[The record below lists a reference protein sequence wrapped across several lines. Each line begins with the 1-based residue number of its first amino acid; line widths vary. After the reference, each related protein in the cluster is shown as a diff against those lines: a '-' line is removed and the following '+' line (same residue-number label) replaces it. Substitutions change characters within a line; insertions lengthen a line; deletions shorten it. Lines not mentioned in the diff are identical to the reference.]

1 MGAKSQWPNAMP
13 WGAKR
18 ASTPCAGKTGAKRR
32 HQLLEPSKARDARL
46 EGCRERAVW
55 QNGEC
60 GAVRIAQ
67 LRRIVRRHGAQRAV
81 HSAIR
86 GALAHV
92 DRGGVQDAA
101 RRPIHPPAARPTGT
115 GLTDSTSCANASH
128 AAPCRCQQESRP
140 SAQTQPENLH
150 SLRPVRLPR
159 RPKPLQAL
167 VPGPHRPAAAR
178 ALHAGRPVL
187 ANCALGSF
195 RLSAP
200 CTRRLCAATQ
210 CSVQP
215 PRSSLPARARAEGGF
230 MSNVTTGAL

>member
-1 MGAKSQWPNAMP
+1 MSQMGAKSQWPNAMP

-115 GLTDSTSCANASH
+115 GLTDSISCANASH
-128 AAPCRCQQESRP
+128 AAPCRCHKKVAPPHKRNLKICTPCGLYACPGIP
-140 SAQTQPENLH
+140 SPC
-150 SLRPVRLPR
+150 R
-159 RPKPLQAL
+159 RWCQDRTGLL
-167 VPGPHRPAAAR
+167 
-178 ALHAGRPVL
+178 L
-187 ANCALGSF
+187 
-195 RLSAP
+195 
-200 CTRRLCAATQ
+200 
-210 CSVQP
+210 
-215 PRSSLPARARAEGGF
+215 RARCTQADPF
-230 MSNVTTGAL
+230 SPTAR